1 MSVYIYPIIFLV
13 SPQVWCILVY
23 KLGNLSLQ
31 KSLASLLFLPHFN
44 YPSIKLITIVQS
56 IFILKLK

>member
-1 MSVYIYPIIFLV
+1 MSVYIYPIILLV
-13 SPQVWCILVY
+13 SPHVWCILVC

-31 KSLASLLFLPHFN
+31 KSLASLLFLRHFN
-44 YPSIKLITIVQS
+44 YLSIKLITIVQS